1 MPDGQPRRRVDA
13 SHADSALG
21 WHANMDF
28 RRGVENTVRWYL
40 DNRELAERA
49 P

>member
-1 MPDGQPRRRVDA
+1 VDA
-13 SHADSALG
+13 GRAEEALG
-21 WHANMDF
+21 WHAHMNF
-28 RRGVENTVRWYL
+28 REGIENTVRWYL